1 MDKHEPVE
9 PTPEYGDVK
18 PLYINGEYVGGN
30 SAADV
35 AERPLPTLEDLVRQ
49 AFSNQRQIDV
59 CLELV
64 RVVNHYADLCRELHA
79 RINTLEDGG
88 YPAPPEV
95 STNVGDVVQPVVAE
109 GNTSSQVE
117 PITLTGDEPAPEG
130 AVIPAATTEE
140 TNKDNPVT

>member
-18 PLYINGEYVGGN
+18 PLYINGVYVGDDNRAGEDE
-30 SAADV
+30 S
-35 AERPLPTLEDLVRQ
+35 PLPTLEDLVRQ

-64 RVVNHYADLCRELHA
+64 RVVDHYADLCRELHA
-79 RINTLEDGG
+79 RTNTLEDRLSPSPTADDYVIEIG
-88 YPAPPEV
+88 
-95 STNVGDVVQPVVAE
+95 SVVQPVAAE

-117 PITLTGDEPAPEG
+117 PITLTGDEPPPPG
-130 AVIPAATTEE
+130 AVVPPTA
-140 TNKDNPVT
+140 